1 MTLVLTQLNRHGI
14 AMAADSAVTST
25 VPVPGGGT
33 THRVLHGVRKIQM
46 ITHLQAGIPCWLM
59 GTINATPTD
68 IWIQDFIARYQA
80 ATPDLPTFANL
91 LAQELNNIFP
101 PRSPNSGFHV
111 AGYVTMPAG
120 NQPAFYHV
128 HNGASQYYPG
138 INPDIFN
145 ANLDVPPQVYPP
157 GLFRITSNGD
167 YRLYAEFF
175 GYLYTFFNNIPANP
189 SLAGVQISSPDDLFT
204 HAKLLRLQIQ
214 FVSGLYDV
222 SNLVPGI
229 GGPITILGIG
239 PNGFEFFETR

>member
-1 MTLVLTQLNRHGI
+1 MTLVLTQLNQHGI

-25 VPVPGGGT
+25 VPMPGGGT
-33 THRVLHGVRKIQM
+33 THRVLHGVRKLQM
-46 ITHLQAGIPCWLM
+46 ITHLQAGISCWGM
-59 GTINATPTD
+59 GTINRTPTD
-68 IWIQDFIARYQA
+68 IWIQDFVARYQGT
-80 ATPDLPTFANL
+80 TPDLQSFVDR

-111 AGYVTMPAG
+111 AGYVNTPTG
-120 NQPAFYHV
+120 NLPAFYHV
-128 HNGASQYYPG
+128 HNGTSDYFPG

-145 ANLDVPPQVYPP
+145 ANLDRGPTVYPP
-157 GLFRITSNGD
+157 GHFGITRNGD
-167 YRLYAEFF
+167 YRLYAHFF
-175 GYLYTFFNNIPANP
+175 DYLYRFIN
-189 SLAGVQISSPDDLFT
+189 SLPVDPNFAGVQIPSPDNLYT